1 MSNNHLNDISRVY
14 LSQVAEESPG
24 EKIDRKSQEGVAKQ
38 KIKADAE
45 KEARA
50 KSAAAF
56 QKHKNSVLAKGGR
69 HVDALDSWHSKEA
82 YERNASLREEV
93 KCSKKGK
100 KSTKSSVAQDP
111 VENDQ
116 VSDQFAGMISSEGWK
131 PDPVEKRKK
140 KAADLYRREKIAQDT
155 PAKYKT
161 DKTEDPDKLYK
172 RRMAVDSKVKMKAE
186 SLSNWRNDLIEIV
199 SEPEEKAEKEV
210 TEKKVKNKVIINPS
224 FQESIKEIGG
234 EVLEAVEVDEYIET
248 VQKVKKAEA
257 EADIKRWQV
266 DEGNCDDCGCKG
278 CGKNPCVECGEDH
291 HKLGKVNEAVKGE
304 DTQDRKDAASERR
317 KGIGKLKS
325 KKEGESYAKWTMAKH
340 PKHVDEQLDDT
351 KKDDPLKKKENH
363 IKKQVLIKKLQA
375 LRTGG
380 DGITASYE
388 PEGEVIDETLMSVQK
403 ATYGMPNEKR
413 KAIIDKYKKSEK
425 NRGTD
430 KKKGRDAGALARERL
445 QKEDKALANVIGN
458 LKKDGAVMASDLPK
472 ATDAQ
477 KAEWKAEKV
486 RRAAQRKPSGNPYKA
501 RQGESD

>member
-172 RRMAVDSKVKMKAE
+172 RRMAVDSKVKMKTE

-291 HKLGKVNEAVKGE
+291 HKLGKVNE
-304 DTQDRKDAASERR
+304 
-317 KGIGKLKS
+317 
-325 KKEGESYAKWTMAKH
+325 
-340 PKHVDEQLDDT
+340 QLDDT

-380 DGITASYE
+380 EGITASYE

-413 KAIIDKYKKSEK
+413 KAIIDKYKRSEK

-477 KAEWKAEKV
+477 KAEWKAERL